1 MLDPKFIRANPE
13 SVREGLAKKGDIESL
28 DEFLRL
34 DESRRRLISETE
46 TLKATLNSSSKEIGA
61 LKKSGQD
68 ASSQMAA
75 MAELREKIRSLDA
88 EVAEVDAFLQ
98 DVLLHMPNLPHE
110 SVPVGHDETANVTV
124 RTWGETRTFDFE
136 PKPHWELAKETG
148 SFEFERATKI
158 TGVGGVGFPLL
169 AGSLARLTRALMNF
183 FLDLHVNQHG
193 YREVW
198 APAVA
203 GRDAMIG
210 TTQLPKFEFDMY
222 HIDRDDLFLISTAEV
237 PLTNFH
243 REEILE
249 AEQLPIFLTG
259 YTPCFRREAG
269 AAGKDTRGLLRVH
282 QFDKVEMVKFSKPEE
297 SYDQLE
303 SLVRD
308 AEDALQ
314 LLELP
319 YRVLVL
325 STGDMTFGSAKT
337 YDLEVHAPGV
347 NKWLE
352 VSSCTNFEAFQ
363 ARRAGIRYRP
373 QKGAKPEF
381 VHTLNGSGLAFP
393 RIIAALLENNQQADG
408 STKLPAA
415 LRPYMGGLETL

>member
-1 MLDPKFIRANPE
+1 MLDPKFIRSNPE
-13 SVREGLAKKGDIESL
+13 LVREGLAKKDDDTSL
-28 DEFLRL
+28 GEFLRL
-34 DESRRRLISETE
+34 DESRRRLLTETE
-46 TLKATLNSSSKEIGA
+46 SLKATLNSTSKEIGT

-68 ASSQMAA
+68 ASSLMAE
-75 MAELREKIRSLDA
+75 MAELREKIRVLD
-88 EVAEVDAFLQ
+88 EKVAEADGQL
-98 DVLLHMPNLPHE
+98 DYVLLRMPNLPHE
-110 SVPVGHDETANVTV
+110 SVPVGPDATANEVV
-124 RTWGETRTFDFE
+124 RTWGEPRSFSFE
-136 PKPHWELAKETG
+136 AKPHWELAKETG

-169 AGSLARLTRALMNF
+169 KGSIARLTRGLMNF
-183 FLDLHVNQHG
+183 FLDLHTSKHG
-193 YREVW
+193 YSEVW

-203 GRDAMIG
+203 SRASMTG
-210 TTQLPKFEFDMY
+210 TTQIPKFEDDMY
-222 HIDRDDLFLISTAEV
+222 HISRDDLFLIPTAEV

-282 QFDKVEMVKFSKPEE
+282 QFDKVELVKFVKPEE
-297 SYDQLE
+297 SYDHLE
-303 SLVRD
+303 SLTRN
-308 AEDALQ
+308 AEECLQ

-319 YRVLVL
+319 YRVLLL

-337 YDLEVHAPGV
+337 YDLEVHSPGV
-347 NKWLE
+347 NQWLE

-373 QKGAKPEF
+373 QRGAKPEF

-393 RIIAALLENNQQADG
+393 RIISAILENNQREDR
-408 STKLPAA
+408 SVTVPCA
-415 LRPYMGGLETL
+415 LRPYMGGLETI

>member
-13 SVREGLAKKGDIESL
+13 LVREGLAKKGDTTSL

-34 DESRRRLISETE
+34 DESRRRLLTETE
-46 TLKATLNSSSKEIGA
+46 TLKATLNSTSKEIGA

-68 ASSQMAA
+68 ASSLMAE
-75 MAELREKIRSLDA
+75 MAELREKIRALD
-88 EVAEVDAFLQ
+88 EKVAEADEQL
-98 DVLLHMPNLPHE
+98 DYVLLRTPNLPHE
-110 SVPVGHDETANVTV
+110 SVPVGPDATANEVI
-124 RTWGETRTFDFE
+124 RTWQEPRTFPFE
-136 PKPHWELAKETG
+136 PKPHWELASGTG

-169 AGSLARLTRALMNF
+169 KGSIARLTRGLMSF
-183 FLDLHVNQHG
+183 FLDLHTSKHG
-193 YREVW
+193 YSEVW

-203 GRDAMIG
+203 SRDSMRG
-210 TTQLPKFEFDMY
+210 TTQIPKFEDDMY
-222 HIDRDDLFLISTAEV
+222 HITRDDLFLIPTAEV

-249 AEQLPIFLTG
+249 ADQLPIFLTG

-282 QFDKVEMVKFSKPEE
+282 QFDKVELVKFVKPEE
-297 SYDQLE
+297 SYDHLE
-303 SLVRD
+303 SLTRN
-308 AEDALQ
+308 AEECLQ

-319 YRVLVL
+319 YRVLLL

-337 YDLEVHAPGV
+337 YDLEVYAPGV
-347 NKWLE
+347 GQWLE

-373 QKGAKPEF
+373 QRGAKPEF

-393 RIIAALLENNQQADG
+393 RIIAAILENNQREDG
-408 STKLPAA
+408 SVIVPCA
-415 LRPYMGGLETL
+415 LRPYMGGLEAI